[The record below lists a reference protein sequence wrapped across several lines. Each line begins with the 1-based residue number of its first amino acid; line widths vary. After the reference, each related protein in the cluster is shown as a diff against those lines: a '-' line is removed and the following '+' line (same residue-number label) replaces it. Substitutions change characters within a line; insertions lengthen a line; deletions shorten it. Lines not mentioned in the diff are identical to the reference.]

1 MRHQNHDFT
10 LPFTE
15 NIYNEGL
22 IQIEDKLL
30 ELNDKHLTE
39 IGLPPSNRL
48 NNNPLKATLKRPYDS
63 NQLNAYIEENY
74 PKLVPDQHQA
84 FNMILD
90 SVEHNKGKIFFINAP
105 GGTGKTFLT
114 NLILAKVRSSGKM
127 ACEDYLDAFA
137 DRMSNER

>member
-30 ELNDKHLTE
+30 ELNDKNLTGF
-39 IGLPPSNRL
+39 GLPPSNRL
-48 NNNPLKATLKRPYDS
+48 NDNPSKATLKRPYDS
-63 NQLNAYIEENY
+63 NQLNAYIEKNY
-74 PKLVPDQHQA
+74 PKLVPDQ
-84 FNMILD
+84 
-90 SVEHNKGKIFFINAP
+90 HNKGKIFFINAP

-127 ACEDYLDAFA
+127 ACGGCLDAFA